1 MAPDPDPW
9 PKGRPL
15 RLATRGSP
23 LARTQA
29 GLVASALVRACPGL
43 VVEVV
48 VVQTRGDRLAD
59 VPLDR
64 IGGQGVF
71 VKEVQAAVLDG
82 RADVAVHSAKDLPS
96 TSPDELVIGAVPPRA
111 DPRDALVGSRLADL
125 VPGALVAT
133 GSARRRAQLA
143 NLRPDLT
150 FVELRGN
157 MATRFA
163 RATDGTVH
171 AVVVAQAALERLGR
185 TDLATE
191 VLSPALLLP
200 QAGQGALALECR
212 RDGGPLALLAAADDE
227 ASHRALDAERALLA
241 AVGGSCAEPIG
252 AWAEPMP
259 TPGKGAG
266 HATTG
271 PGKGAGHAEIRLHA
285 MVASADGRVLV
296 RARRCG
302 DEPVPLGSALAAQ
315 LLGECG
321 GSAVTGPA
329 RWQGPPSAGPRA

>member
-1 MAPDPDPW
+1 MASEQHLW
-9 PKGRPL
+9 PSDRPL

-23 LARTQA
+23 LARRQTELVSSLLA
-29 GLVASALVRACPGL
+29 GASPGL
-43 VVEVV
+43 AVEVV

-71 VKEVQAAVLDG
+71 VKEVQAAVLEG

-96 TSPDELVIGAVPPRA
+96 VSPEELVIGAVPPRA

-125 VPGALVAT
+125 APGGRVAT

-143 NLRPDLT
+143 NVRPDLT

-171 AVVVAQAALERLGR
+171 AVVVAQAALDRLGR
-185 TDLATE
+185 SDLATE
-191 VLSPALLLP
+191 VLSPAVLLP
-200 QAGQGALALECR
+200 QVGQGALALECR
-212 RDGGPLALLAAADDE
+212 RDLDGPVGLLAAVDDE

-241 AVGGSCAEPIG
+241 AVGGSCTEPIG
-252 AWAEPMP
+252 AWAEPAP
-259 TPGKGAG
+259 
-266 HATTG
+266 ATTG
-271 PGKGAGHAEIRLHA
+271 EIRLHA
-285 MVASADGRVLV
+285 MMASADGRVLV
-296 RARRCG
+296 RAHRCG
-302 DEPVPLGSALAAQ
+302 HDPRSLGVALAAQ
-315 LLGECG
+315 LLDECG
-321 GSAVTGPA
+321 GSSIAGPA
-329 RWQGPPSAGPRA
+329 WWQGGGPSTRSQA

>member
-1 MAPDPDPW
+1 MASEQHLW
-9 PKGRPL
+9 PSDRPL

-23 LARTQA
+23 LARRQTELVSSLLA
-29 GLVASALVRACPGL
+29 GASPGL
-43 VVEVV
+43 AVEVV

-71 VKEVQAAVLDG
+71 VKEVQAAVLEG

-96 TSPDELVIGAVPPRA
+96 VSPEELVIGAVPPRA

-125 VPGALVAT
+125 APGGRVAT

-143 NLRPDLT
+143 NVRPDLT

-171 AVVVAQAALERLGR
+171 AVVVAQAALDRLGR
-185 TDLATE
+185 SDLATE
-191 VLSPALLLP
+191 VLSPAVLLP
-200 QAGQGALALECR
+200 QVGQGALALECR
-212 RDGGPLALLAAADDE
+212 RDLDGPVGLLAAVDDE

-241 AVGGSCAEPIG
+241 AVGGSCTEPIGAWAEPIG
-252 AWAEPMP
+252 AWAEPI
-259 TPGKGAG
+259 GAWAEPAP
-266 HATTG
+266 ATTG
-271 PGKGAGHAEIRLHA
+271 EIRLHA
-285 MVASADGRVLV
+285 MMASADGRVLV
-296 RARRCG
+296 RAHRCG
-302 DEPVPLGSALAAQ
+302 HDPRSLGVALAAQ
-315 LLGECG
+315 LLDECG
-321 GSAVTGPA
+321 GSSIAGPA
-329 RWQGPPSAGPRA
+329 WWQGGGPSTRSQA